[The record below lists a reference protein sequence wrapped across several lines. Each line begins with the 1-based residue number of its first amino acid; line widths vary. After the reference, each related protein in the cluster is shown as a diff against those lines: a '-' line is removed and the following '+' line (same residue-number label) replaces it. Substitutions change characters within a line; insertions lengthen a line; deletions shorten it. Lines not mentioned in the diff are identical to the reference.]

1 MIIEFNKNNKLDSYT
16 SDILFIE
23 ELYRDLDNNPFGR
36 YLLFVENNEIIGYL
50 YYSDIYDRI
59 EINQIEVKS
68 IHRKSGKA
76 TQLMHKL
83 IDNTN
88 KSITLEVNK
97 NNIPALNLY
106 KKFNFN
112 EVAIRQGYYN
122 GIDGIL
128 MERKKDTDVE

>member
-1 MIIEFNKNNKLDSYT
+1 MIIEFNKDFKLNDYT
-16 SDILFIE
+16 SDVLYIE
-23 ELYRDLDNNPFGR
+23 EMYNDLDNNPFGK
-36 YLLFVENNEIIGYL
+36 YLLLIENNEIIGYL

-68 IHRKSGKA
+68 SLRQSGKG
-76 TQLMHKL
+76 TLLMNEL
-83 IDNTN
+83 INNND

-106 KKFNFN
+106 KKFGFN

-128 MERKKDTDVE
+128 MERNKDSN